1 MDTPQTNRPFNILL
15 ATDGSD
21 YAMAAA
27 SLVSD
32 LALPSA
38 SSVTIFAVLVPR
50 EASNYSLLVSA
61 LQQTKATLQRK
72 KDLNVAIEMQT
83 GYPAE
88 KITEFAEEHHPDLVV
103 LGAKGL
109 RHTLGI
115 LVGGVAQQV
124 VEYAKTPVMVVRA
137 PFQGLQRILLAIDAS
152 ECSQHV
158 LDFLGGSVHH
168 PAFPLPGGINLIVAH
183 VLAPVAVYPRYMPTI
198 HQGQIFVPPDEE
210 LETIRAEEKSQGEA
224 LLQRSIEYLQL
235 AGYGASSV
243 LLSGDAATEIIEYA
257 EKKKVDLIMV
267 GSRGL
272 SPAKAWLLGSV
283 SRKLVHYASCSV
295 LVIK

>member
-1 MDTPQTNRPFNILL
+1 MDTPQVNQPFNIIL

-21 YAMAAA
+21 HAMAAA
-27 SLVSD
+27 RLVND
-32 LALPSA
+32 LPLPPN
-38 SSVTIFAVLVPR
+38 SSITIFAVLVPR
-50 EASNYSLLVSA
+50 EASLYSLLDAS
-61 LQQTKATLQRK
+61 LKQTRQIFQNK
-72 KDLNVAIEMQT
+72 KDVSVAIEMQT

-88 KITEFAEEHHPDLVV
+88 KITEFAEEHRPNLIV

-124 VEYAKTPVMVVRA
+124 VEYTQTPVLVVRA
-137 PFQGLQRILLAIDAS
+137 PYTGLKRIMLSIDAS
-152 ECSQHV
+152 ECSRHA
-158 LDFLGGSVHH
+158 LEFLSGAGGHL
-168 PAFPLPGGINLIVAH
+168 PFPLPAEASISVAH

-198 HQGQIFVPPDEE
+198 HQGQIFVPPEEE
-210 LETIRAEEKSQGEA
+210 LESIRAEEKNQGER
-224 LLQRSIEYLQL
+224 LLQQAVATLQR
-235 AGYGASSV
+235 AGRQASSV
-243 LLSGDAATEIIEYA
+243 LLDGDAATEMIEYA
-257 EKKKVDLIMV
+257 EKKQIDLIMV

>member
-1 MDTPQTNRPFNILL
+1 MDTPQTNRPFNLLL
-15 ATDGSD
+15 ATDGSEH
-21 YAMAAA
+21 AMAAA
-27 SLVSD
+27 NLVND
-32 LALPSA
+32 LALPPA
-38 SSVTIFAVLVPR
+38 SSITIFAVLVPR
-50 EASNYSLLVSA
+50 EASNYSPLENA
-61 LQQTKATLQRK
+61 LQQTKATLQQK
-72 KDLNVAIEMQT
+72 KGINVAIEMQT

-88 KITEFAEEHHPDLVV
+88 KITEFTEEHRPDLIVM
-103 LGAKGL
+103 GAKGL

-124 VEYAKTPVMVVRA
+124 VEYAKTPVLVVRA
-137 PFQGLQRILLAIDAS
+137 PYQGIRRILLAIDAS
-152 ECSQHV
+152 ECSQRV
-158 LDFLGGSVHH
+158 LDFLGGSGHH
-168 PAFPLPGGINLIVAH
+168 PAFPLPGGISVTAAH

-224 LLQRSIEYLQL
+224 LLRRSVKYLQQ
-235 AGYGASSV
+235 AGYEASSV
-243 LLSGDAATEIIEYA
+243 LLSGDAATEIIEHA
-257 EKKKVDLIMV
+257 EKNKMDLIMV